1 MRKNNSDI
9 PYILIADS
17 GSTKT
22 AWCRASLD
30 GTREVLH
37 TRGINPAVQDEETVV
52 AILREELMPWLS
64 DGQGEGKPQAV
75 HFYGAGC
82 IPTVC
87 GQMARLLGDLIPA
100 DHIEVESDLLGAA
113 RALCGREAGIA
124 CIMGTG
130 SNSGFYDGRTI
141 TSHVPPLGY
150 ILGDEG
156 SGATLGKRFVG
167 DLLKGLLPG
176 EVRTAFASRYG
187 LTESDIIRKV
197 YREPGANRFLAS
209 LTVFI
214 HEHRT
219 HPCVRSLITSCFEDF
234 FRRNVDAYGRKDLLV
249 GFTGSIASHF
259 REELSEAAR
268 TCSYRIGQIIQSPIG
283 KIADF
288 HLQENRKERA
298 EKDF

>member
-9 PYILIADS
+9 PYLLIADS

-30 GTREVLH
+30 GSREVVH
-37 TRGINPAVQDEETVV
+37 TRGINPAVQDEETVS
-52 AILREELMPWLS
+52 AILREDLQPWLC
-64 DGQGEGKPQAV
+64 DGQGTGKPQAV

-87 GQMARLLGDLIPA
+87 GRMARLLGNLIPA
-100 DHIEVESDLLGAA
+100 GTIEVESDLLGAA
-113 RALCGREAGIA
+113 RALCGHEPGIA
-124 CIMGTG
+124 CILGTG
-130 SNSGFYDGRTI
+130 SNSGFYDGQSI
-141 TSHVPPLGY
+141 TGHVPPLGY

-167 DLLKGLLPG
+167 DLLKGLLP
-176 EVRTAFASRYG
+176 EDVRTAFASGYG
-187 LTESDIIRKV
+187 LSESDIIRKV

-219 HPCVRSLITSCFEDF
+219 QPRVRALITSCFEDF
-234 FRRNVDAYGRKDLLV
+234 FRRNVDAYGRKDLPV
-249 GFTGSIASHF
+249 GFTGSIACHF
-259 REELSEAAR
+259 REELAEAAR
-268 TCSYRIGQIIQSPIG
+268 TCGYRIGHIIQSPIG
-283 KIADF
+283 EIADF
-288 HLQENRKERA
+288 HLQESRKEHA